1 MNKGR
6 RCKGGQDMNFIFI
19 SPQFPKTYWNFCD
32 RLKRNGVNVL
42 GIADTP
48 YEELDEQLKNSL
60 TEYYRVYSL
69 ENYDEVYRAVAFFA
83 FKYGKIDW
91 LESNNEYWLE
101 QDAKLRTDFNI
112 QTGVQANQ
120 IWSFKSKFA
129 MKEFYAKAGV
139 PSAKCHRVTTLEEG
153 LKFIG
158 EVGYPVIIKPDN
170 GVGASDTHKLN
181 NQEEVERFY
190 RSKPNIAY
198 VMEEFINGNIYSYD
212 AITNGNGDPLF
223 ETMTAWPP
231 SIMDIVNDGKD
242 LAYYVG
248 NAIPEVLRD
257 MGRRT
262 VKAFNA
268 RNRFVHME
276 FFRLTEPKAG
286 IGNIGDF
293 AGLEVNMRPA
303 GGYTPDMF
311 NYAGSLDVYQ
321 IWADM
326 VSKQYSD
333 VDQNQRKYFC
343 VYAGRR
349 DGRNYRHTHEEVMQV
364 YGSRIVMSERIPGV
378 LSGAMGNQ
386 MYTARLDSQKEVED
400 FIWFVQEQV

>member
-1 MNKGR
+1 
-6 RCKGGQDMNFIFI
+6 MNFIFI

-48 YEELDEQLKNSL
+48 YDQLDNKVKNSL

-112 QTGVQANQ
+112 KTGVQSDE
-120 IWSFKSKFA
+120 IWAFKSKFA
-129 MKEFYAKAGV
+129 MKKFYAKAGV
-139 PSAKCHRVTTLEEG
+139 PSAKCHWVTTLEEG
-153 LKFIG
+153 LKFIQ
-158 EVGYPVIIKPDN
+158 EVGYPVIVKPDN
-170 GVGASDTHKLN
+170 GVGASDTHKLH

-190 RSKPNIAY
+190 RSKPGIQY
-198 VMEEFINGNIYSYD
+198 VMEEFIHGNIYSYD
-212 AITNGNGDPLF
+212 AITNQNGDPLF

-231 SIMDIVNDGKD
+231 SIMDIVNDEKD

-248 NAIPEVLRD
+248 NEIPEVLRD

-276 FFRLTEPKAG
+276 FFRLTEAKPG
-286 IGNIGDF
+286 IGNVGDF

-326 VSKQYSD
+326 VSKQHSD
-333 VDQNQRKYFC
+333 VDQNQRKYYC

-349 DGRNYRHTHEEVMQV
+349 DGKNYRHSDDEVMWK
-364 YGSRIVMSERIPGV
+364 YGSRIVMKERIPGI

-386 MYTARLDSQKEVED
+386 MYTARLDSEQEVRE
-400 FIWFVQEQV
+400 FIQFVQE

>member
-1 MNKGR
+1 
-6 RCKGGQDMNFIFI
+6 MNFIFI

-32 RLKRNGVNVL
+32 RLKKNGVNVL

-48 YEELDEQLKNSL
+48 YEELDDRLKNSL

-101 QDAKLRTDFNI
+101 QDARLRTDFNI
-112 QTGVQANQ
+112 TTGVQADQ
-120 IWSFKSKFA
+120 IWTFKSKFA

-153 LKFIG
+153 LNFINQ
-158 EVGYPVIIKPDN
+158 VGYPVIVKPDN
-170 GVGASDTHKLN
+170 GVGASDTHKLHN
-181 NQEEVERFY
+181 RDEVERFY
-190 RSKPNIAY
+190 RSKPSIQY

-212 AITNGNGDPLF
+212 AITNQNGDPLF

-231 SIMDIVNDGKD
+231 SIMDIVNDGTD

-248 NAIPEVLRD
+248 NDIPDVLRD

-262 VKAFNA
+262 VKAFQA

-276 FFRLTEPKAG
+276 FFRLTEAKAG
-286 IGNIGDF
+286 IGEVGDF
-293 AGLEVNMRPA
+293 VGLEVNMRPA

-326 VSKQYSD
+326 VAKQHSD

-349 DGRNYRHTHEEVMQV
+349 DGKRYRHSDEEVMRV
-364 YGSRIVMSERIPGV
+364 YGSRIVMKERIPGI

-386 MYTARLDSQKEVED
+386 MYTAKVDSKQDVDD
-400 FIWFVQEQV
+400 FIRFVQEQV

>member
-1 MNKGR
+1 
-6 RCKGGQDMNFIFI
+6 MNFIFI
-19 SPQFPKTYWNFCD
+19 SPQFPKTYWNFCN

-48 YEELDEQLKNSL
+48 YEELDDQLKNSL

-112 QTGVQANQ
+112 QTGVQADQ
-120 IWSFKSKFA
+120 IWKFKSKFA
-129 MKEFYAKAGV
+129 MKEFYAKANV

-153 LKFIG
+153 LRFIN
-158 EVGYPVIIKPDN
+158 EVGYPVIVKPDN
-170 GVGASDTHKLN
+170 GVGASDTHKLC

-190 RSKPNIAY
+190 RSKPNILY

-212 AITNGNGDPLF
+212 AITNGNGEPIF

-248 NAIPEVLRD
+248 NEIPEVLRD

-262 VKAFNA
+262 VKAFDA

-276 FFRLTEPKAG
+276 FFRLSEPKAG
-286 IGNIGDF
+286 IGNVGDF

-326 VSKQYSD
+326 VSKQYSE
-333 VDQNQRKYFC
+333 VDQNQQKYFC

-349 DGRNYRHTHEEVMQV
+349 DGRNYRHSHEEVMQA
-364 YGSRIVMSERIPGV
+364 YGSRIVMQERIPGI

-386 MYTARLDSQKEVED
+386 MYTAKLDSQKDVED